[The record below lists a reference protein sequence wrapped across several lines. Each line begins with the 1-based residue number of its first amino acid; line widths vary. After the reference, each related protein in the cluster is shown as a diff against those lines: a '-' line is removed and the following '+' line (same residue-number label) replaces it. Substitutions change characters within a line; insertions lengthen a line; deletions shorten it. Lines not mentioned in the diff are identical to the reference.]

1 MLIVK
6 ETSNA
11 SSVVVKNINNQ
22 KDSSPKLNINVGLG
36 VPALTFQIKFL
47 GEKLSE
53 KEIDYQSKKIELAK
67 MKDRTKNALRSI
79 GQVNKES
86 LHVNQ
91 DNIELERQLNLLLQ
105 VNILN

>member
-1 MLIVK
+1 M
-6 ETSNA
+6 
-11 SSVVVKNINNQ
+11 
-22 KDSSPKLNINVGLG
+22 GLG

-47 GEKLSE
+47 GEKLLE

-105 VNILN
+105 VNI

>member
-1 MLIVK
+1 
-6 ETSNA
+6 
-11 SSVVVKNINNQ
+11 
-22 KDSSPKLNINVGLG
+22 VGLG

-47 GEKLSE
+47 GEKLLE

-105 VNILN
+105 VNI

>member
-1 MLIVK
+1 M
-6 ETSNA
+6 
-11 SSVVVKNINNQ
+11 
-22 KDSSPKLNINVGLG
+22 GLG